1 TKRLSMRWPKTWTI
15 RCLGLAG
22 GRLNT
27 SEELLWKRK
36 PTDGWTRATRWNS
49 SMIWRSS
56 TGSDFRKF
64 RLAGILKKRFLTE
77 MEVPLGVATG
87 DWETTLLPSTL
98 ICTPTSIS
106 WVRVCISTW
115 AMAAIEA
122 RASPRK
128 PLVLS
133 WNRSWAEEILEV
145 AWR

>member
-1 TKRLSMRWPKTWTI
+1 
-15 RCLGLAG
+15 G
-22 GRLNT
+22 
-27 SEELLWKRK
+27 
-36 PTDGWTRATRWNS
+36 RATRWDS
-49 SMIWRSS
+49 SLILRSAS
-56 TGSDFRKF
+56 GADFLKF
-64 RLAGILKKRFLTE
+64 LVDGILKKRFLAE

-87 DWETTLLPSTL
+87 VWVTSLLPSTL

-115 AMAAIEA
+115 AMVAIEA